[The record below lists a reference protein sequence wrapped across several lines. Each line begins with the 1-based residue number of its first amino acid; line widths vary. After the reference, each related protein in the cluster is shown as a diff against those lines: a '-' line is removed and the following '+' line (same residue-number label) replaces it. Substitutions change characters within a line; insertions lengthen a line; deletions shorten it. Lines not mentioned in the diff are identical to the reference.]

1 MKNKLY
7 KLILVGLSFINV
19 VIFSKFSVNAY
30 SEFERIEGRDRY
42 DTSLKVSS
50 FIKTEK
56 AVLAS
61 GKNFADALSSVNI
74 SNRFDAMIILT
85 DGNTIINSELKNR
98 GIKKVYIIGG
108 NQTIPKSYETN
119 LKMDFKVERIAGKN
133 RYETSKKTI
142 DIAGYSR
149 VGIADGRNYPD
160 ALSAAPLLNQEAL
173 GLLLVEGNKSYQ
185 LPDGISVKYT
195 FGGESS
201 VKQDGGERINGT
213 SRYETAIKIS
223 QMISEPQ
230 RMVVV
235 SGKDYADALSSSNFV
250 ILDKSI
256 IMPVPTIP
264 YYDVIKMSKT
274 IDKLTIVGGKNS
286 VNKLT
291 ENILLDKN
299 VDNSGLSEDER
310 IILDEIELKGKKII
324 NELND
329 IENAIKNL
337 NDGKDISI
345 AEKINK
351 IAEINKKIK
360 EISKEV
366 ENFINKV
373 QDKINKIKDG
383 KEKLQNILNNLK
395 LEIDNRINFIKEK
408 IKLIIL

>member
-74 SNRFDAMIILT
+74 SNRFDAMIMLT

-119 LKMDFKVERIAGKN
+119 LKMDFEVERIAGKN

-160 ALSAAPLLNQEAL
+160 ALSATPLLNQEAL

-185 LPDGISVKYT
+185 LPNGISVKYT